1 VSTEPRWFARPGVL
15 DPGHPGTLN
24 PVYEL
29 LDYPIVLGR
38 ADETCL
44 SAQSSDGSVPV
55 ELSYETVLE
64 RVAKLAGVLHLM
76 EVGPGVQVHI
86 GPDVPELP
94 ARLARLA
101 VIRIGGLLV
110 ADPAAEAR
118 VAFSASPAEP
128 IRDVHQAFSNPAR
141 RVPSHYE
148 GVQILTGESSVALD
162 PVVRDPRI
170 EPGAAAQLP
179 ADLVVI
185 RRADGTEVTAREL
198 IGEPDL
204 LS

>member
-1 VSTEPRWFARPGVL
+1 MSTEPRWFARPGVL
-15 DPGHPGTLN
+15 DPDHPGTLN
-24 PVYEL
+24 PVYEV

-38 ADETCL
+38 ADETCMTAEA
-44 SAQSSDGSVPV
+44 SAGAAPA

-64 RVAKLAGVLHLM
+64 RVAKLAGVLRLLD
-76 EVGPGVQVHI
+76 VRPGVPVRI
-86 GPDVPELP
+86 GSDVPALP

-110 ADPAAEAR
+110 EDPAAEAR
-118 VAFSASPAEP
+118 VAFSAAEDEP
-128 IRDVHQAFSNPAR
+128 TRDVHQAFSKPVR
-141 RVPSHYE
+141 RLPSYYE
-148 GVQILTGESSVALD
+148 GVQIATAERSVALD

-198 IGEPDL
+198 IGELDL
-204 LS
+204 HS